1 MDKKSFRFKL
11 DRDKIK
17 LQLKDLG
24 EGLRKKGALRNILSL
39 VLLLVLL
46 IGGFFFYRNVQE
58 GKGEE
63 FSPENPLIHFN
74 YEKEEGAGDN
84 NQARPGNFSLN
95 YPALN
100 DILDSNEFINISEED
115 LAEPAREI
123 GEEEITGVVT
133 EALRPV
139 STYDNRE
146 QGLELIRPVSGELVQ
161 TAGWYYNPVLED
173 WRYQEGVGFAGN
185 TGDIVMAAA
194 AGKVVLVEEDAYRG
208 IMVVIEH
215 ENGWLTEYGH
225 LERATVSPGS
235 QVAKGQEIGRI
246 GESGMTFEPV
256 LYFSLKNTEGA
267 LDPLSYFDR

>member
-1 MDKKSFRFKL
+1 M
-11 DRDKIK
+11 
-17 LQLKDLG
+17 
-24 EGLRKKGALRNILSL
+24 
-39 VLLLVLL
+39 
-46 IGGFFFYRNVQE
+46 
-58 GKGEE
+58 
-63 FSPENPLIHFN
+63 
-74 YEKEEGAGDN
+74 
-84 NQARPGNFSLN
+84 
-95 YPALN
+95 
-100 DILDSNEFINISEED
+100 
-115 LAEPAREI
+115 
-123 GEEEITGVVT
+123 VT